1 MRNRSTITAV
11 ILAAGFLTVSTGCA
25 TGPGE
30 PEEGGPAPRPGRGG
44 RGMGPG
50 QPGDGG
56 RWQPYDVNAD
66 GKVTRV
72 EFLAVRG
79 LCFIRY
85 DSNEDSTLTQAEMRR
100 RLPDRLAEGFGTAV
114 ARMDRDRDGE
124 ISRGEFDQESD
135 RLFQFLDTNRDGV
148 IAGMEVTALTS
159 GPPGD
164 ICQPSGSRDA
174 GEGRGTGDPSGGPGP
189 RNRR

>member
-1 MRNRSTITAV
+1 MAV
-11 ILAAGFLTVSTGCA
+11 ATGCA

-50 QPGDGG
+50 QSGDGG
-56 RWQPYDVNAD
+56 RWQQYDVNAD

-72 EFLAVRG
+72 EFLSVRG
-79 LCFIRY
+79 LCFVRY
-85 DSNEDSTLTQAEMRR
+85 DSNEDSILTQAEMRR
-100 RLPDRLAEGFGTAV
+100 RLPDRLAEALGAAL

-148 IAGMEVTALTS
+148 IAGMEMTGLTS
-159 GPPGD
+159 GLPGD
-164 ICQPSGSRDA
+164 LCQPSGSREG
-174 GEGRGTGDPSGGPGP
+174 GESRGMGGPGGGSGP
-189 RNRR
+189 RNRQ